1 MQNIIDDKLDLIN
14 DIIKY
19 HVEVFLEEDFDEFR
33 KENLIDSS
41 TDSWN
46 IKSLFN
52 NLTVKQLTSLIMKLN
67 RY

>member
-1 MQNIIDDKLDLIN
+1 MQKVIDDKLDLIN

-19 HVEVFLEEDFDEFR
+19 HVEVFLEEDFDCFR
-33 KENLIDSS
+33 KDNLIDDS

-52 NLTVKQLTSLIMKLN
+52 NLTVKQLEFLKEKLN